1 MHKKIVAL
9 FALVA
14 LVCGA
19 MFADVAV
26 KALDGDNVEVTFTI
40 KAPASQL
47 VVITG
52 PSPFFP
58 NWSPDGIPMTK
69 GDDGVWSYT
78 LTAKKA
84 DEIVYKFLLD
94 GAWLADPN
102 APDSI
107 DDGFGGKNGVV
118 PVAALVAAASGDTS
132 ALAIK
137 AGPKFQTWSMLG
149 AQVKF
154 DTVEVK
160 KPDGKTLKDD
170 TGVDSA
176 GIGLKSYW
184 KFSGYAVDKVPVY
197 VEVALAE
204 NDGFTNLYQEGKFK
218 KGVKQDPVKSWKD
231 GFTNLADLVFDPIYY
246 LDGQA
251 ATGTYLGHFKTGFE
265 SEWVNWTT
273 GYKYAKLSPHTNVSW
288 ITVDKEW
295 EAGYDEVGGFNIFEL
310 GSALRNIGDVVTLNA
325 TIAPNRSA
333 DRAGNQYGMYA
344 FVTAQTP
351 VGYFDIQYNGAY
363 GKTFDTIFGHIY
375 ETDLIFGYKGTFG
388 PVTVK
393 LNGLYNMY
401 GDGDLSI
408 ENHTKIV
415 KNYYIPSTSDVGAV
429 TPDGSFTDNSASN
442 IQVSYTADMFDVTLG
457 FRHRGT
463 QANMMYVEE
472 GADDHTN
479 ISDQLGSTNT
489 MKFWLDANVKPIDM
503 LSIGAVV
510 GAEKALDTEELKGDA
525 KSLMKLNIEPKVTVS
540 LTDVIGIDSSVDA
553 YGKMYAYTNDA
564 GKFDRGT
571 KDGSSF
577 ILGEA
582 GLQYN
587 MGAINDVIGGINV
600 KYGFDNGNDDL
611 ACSQLYNTLLAEVKL
626 PLGITA
632 QAGFGLRT
640 ANGKAADPVAP
651 FGAFLG
657 AWKKLDTILQKPI
670 VYAQF
675 VYNMDPYMDFG
686 DGQEQFNLDGYT
698 LDNGVSN
705 YEGAA
710 AIRLAMRW
718 EI

>member
-1 MHKKIVAL
+1 
-9 FALVA
+9 
-14 LVCGA
+14 
-19 MFADVAV
+19 
-26 KALDGDNVEVTFTI
+26 
-40 KAPASQL
+40 
-47 VVITG
+47 
-52 PSPFFP
+52 
-58 NWSPDGIPMTK
+58 MTK

-78 LTAKKA
+78 LTAKKS

-102 APDSI
+102 APDTI
-107 DDGFGGKNGVV
+107 DDGFGGRNGVV
-118 PVAALVAAASGDTS
+118 PVAAMVAAASGDTS

-137 AGPKFQTWSMLG
+137 AGPKFQTWSMFGVQAGLDVLG
-149 AQVKF
+149 KDV
-154 DTVEVK
+154 
-160 KPDGKTLKDD
+160 DGDEAGFETF
-170 TGVDSA
+170 GV
-176 GIGLKSYW
+176 GLKSYW
-184 KFSGYAVDKVPVY
+184 KFSGYAVDKIPVY

-204 NDGFTNLYQEGKFK
+204 NDQFKNVYEKDVLKFSDGIKNLL
-218 KGVKQDPVKSWKD
+218 VD
-231 GFTNLADLVFDPIYY
+231 TVFDPVYY
-246 LDGQA
+246 YGGQTA
-251 ATGTYLGHFKTGFE
+251 EATYLGHFKTGVE
-265 SEWVNWTT
+265 TDWVNWTT

-295 EAGYDEVGGFNIFEL
+295 EAGYDSVGGFNIFEL

-333 DRAGNQYGMYA
+333 DRAGKRYGLYS

-351 VGYFDIQYNGAY
+351 VGYFDVQYNGAY
-363 GKTFDTIFGHIY
+363 GTKFDTIFDEIP
-375 ETDLIFGYKGTFG
+375 EADVILGYKGTFG

-393 LNGLYNMY
+393 MNGLYSKFGYIKTDN
-401 GDGDLSI
+401 GL
-408 ENHTKIV
+408 NK
-415 KNYYIPSTSDVGAV
+415 KYYIPASSDVGETNPEA
-429 TPDGSFTDNSASN
+429 PFIDGTASN
-442 IQVSYTADMFDVTLG
+442 VQLTYTADMFDVTLG
-457 FRHRGT
+457 FRHRGV
-463 QANMMYVEE
+463 QANMMYVEDNND
-472 GADDHTN
+472 DDHTN
-479 ISDQLGSTNT
+479 IADQLGDPNKL
-489 MKFWLDANVKPIDM
+489 KFWVDGNVTPIEM
-503 LSIGAVV
+503 LSIGLTV
-510 GAEKALDTEELKGDA
+510 GAEKDLDTEGYADKA
-525 KSLMKLNIEPKVTVS
+525 KSLMKLNIEPKVSVK

-553 YGKMYAYTNDA
+553 YGKMYAYTNDSA
-564 GKFDRGT
+564 KFDRGT

-600 KYGFDNGNDDL
+600 KYAFDNGNDDDTC
-611 ACSQLYNTLLAEVKL
+611 AAIFNTLLAEVKL
-626 PLGITA
+626 PLGFTA
-632 QAGFGLRT
+632 QAGMGLRT
-640 ANGKAADPVAP
+640 ANGDAKIDAP

>member
-1 MHKKIVAL
+1 MHRLLILFAKFRNIIKKKAL
-9 FALVA
+9 FIIFVNA
-14 LVCGA
+14 
-19 MFADVAV
+19 
-26 KALDGDNVEVTFTI
+26 VTFTI
-40 KAPASQL
+40 KAPAAQL

-52 PSPFFP
+52 ASPYFP

-78 LTAKKA
+78 LTAKKS

-118 PVAALVAAASGDTS
+118 PVAAMVAAASGDTS
-132 ALAIK
+132 ALTIK

-149 AQVKF
+149 AQIKF
-154 DTVEVK
+154 DTVETK
-160 KPDGKTLKDD
+160 DSSDRTLDD
-170 TGVDSA
+170 AGVDSA

-184 KFSGYAVDKVPVY
+184 KFSGYAVDKVPIY

-204 NDGFTNLYQEGKFK
+204 NEGFANLYQEGSFS
-218 KGVKQDPVKSWKD
+218 KGVKKDPVREWKD

-251 ATGTYLGHFKTGFE
+251 AAGTYLGHFKTGFE

-288 ITVDKEW
+288 VTVDKEW
-295 EAGYDEVGGFNIFEL
+295 EAGYSEVGGFNIFEL

-363 GKTFDTIFGHIY
+363 GKTFDTMFSHIY
-375 ETDLIFGYKGTFG
+375 ETDVILGYKGTFG

-393 LNGLYNMY
+393 MNGLWSGF
-401 GDGDLSI
+401 GDGDLSVNDNEI
-408 ENHTKIV
+408 YKSKYV
-415 KNYYIPSTSDVGAV
+415 PAASDVGPVSSDA
-429 TPDGSFTDNSASN
+429 PFLDGTASN
-442 IQVSYTADMFDVTLG
+442 VQVTYTADMFDVTLG
-457 FRHRGT
+457 FRHRGV

-479 ISDQLGSTNT
+479 ISDQLGSPNT
-489 MKFWLDANVKPIDM
+489 MKFWLEGNVKPIDM

-510 GAEKALDTEELKGDA
+510 GAEKALDTEGMDDKE

-540 LTDVIGIDSSVDA
+540 LTDVIGIDTTIDA
-553 YGKMYAYTNDA
+553 YGKMYALTNDSA
-564 GKFDRGT
+564 KFDRGT

-600 KYGFDNGNDDL
+600 KYALDNGNDDES
-611 ACSQLYNTLLAEVKL
+611 CDQLFNTLLAEVKL
-626 PLGITA
+626 PLGFTV

-640 ANGKAADPVAP
+640 ANGDADDPVAP

-657 AWKKLDTILQKPI
+657 AWKKLEVLQKPI
-670 VYAQF
+670 VYAQC

-698 LDNGVSN
+698 LDNGVGN

>member
-40 KAPASQL
+40 KAPAAQL

-52 PSPFFP
+52 ASPYFP

-78 LTAKKA
+78 LTAKKS

-102 APDSI
+102 APDTI
-107 DDGFGGKNGVV
+107 DDGFGGRNGVV
-118 PVAALVAAASGDTS
+118 PVAAMVAAASGDTS

-149 AQVKF
+149 LQGTIDTLGEDKDGDEAGF
-154 DTVEVK
+154 DA
-160 KPDGKTLKDD
+160 L
-170 TGVDSA
+170 

-204 NDGFTNLYQEGKFK
+204 NESFDNLYKKDTLKFSDGIK
-218 KGVKQDPVKSWKD
+218 NFLVDMVMDPFYWLGGQKSSTPD
-231 GFTNLADLVFDPIYY
+231 NAVG
-246 LDGQA
+246 
-251 ATGTYLGHFKTGFE
+251 ATGWSYLGHFKTGFE
-265 SEWVNWTT
+265 SDYVNWTT

-288 ITVDKEW
+288 NTIDKEW
-295 EAGYDEVGGFNIFEL
+295 EAGYSAIGGFNIFEL

-325 TIAPNRSA
+325 TFAPNRSA
-333 DRAGNQYGMYA
+333 DRAGNRYGLYT

-351 VGYFDIQYNGAY
+351 VGYFDVQYNGAY
-363 GKTFDTIFGHIY
+363 GTTFNTLFKEVVEADV
-375 ETDLIFGYKGTFG
+375 IFGYKGTFG
-388 PVTVK
+388 PVTAKVNALYSKFGEIK
-393 LNGLYNMY
+393 LPSGAKQAY
-401 GDGDLSI
+401 
-408 ENHTKIV
+408 T
-415 KNYYIPSTSDVGAV
+415 PSTSDVGA
-429 TPDGSFTDNSASN
+429 TDADAPFLDGTASN
-442 IQVSYTADMFDVTLG
+442 VQLTYTADMFDVTLG
-457 FRHRGT
+457 FRHRGV

-479 ISDQLGSTNT
+479 ISDQLGDPNT
-489 MKFWLDANVKPIDM
+489 MKFWLEGNVKPIDM

-510 GAEKALDTEELKGDA
+510 GAEKALDTEGMDDKE

-540 LTDVIGIDSSVDA
+540 LTDVIGIDTTIDA
-553 YGKMYAYTNDA
+553 YGKMYALTNDSA
-564 GKFDRGT
+564 KFDRGT

-600 KYGFDNGNDDL
+600 KYALDNGNDDGS
-611 ACSQLYNTLLAEVKL
+611 CDQLFNTVLAEVKL
-626 PLGITA
+626 PLGFA
-632 QAGFGLRT
+632 VQAGFGIRS
-640 ANGKAADPVAP
+640 ANGEAADPLAP

-657 AWKKLDTILQKPI
+657 AWKKLEVLQKPI

-698 LDNGVSN
+698 LDNGVGN
-705 YEGAA
+705 YEGLA

>member
-52 PSPFFP
+52 PSPYFP

-78 LTAKKA
+78 LTAKKS

-107 DDGFGGKNGVV
+107 DDGFGGKNGMV
-118 PVAALVAAASGDTS
+118 PVAALVAAASGDAS
-132 ALAIK
+132 AVAVK
-137 AGPKFQTWSMLG
+137 KGPKFQTWSMFGVQAGLDVLG
-149 AQVKF
+149 KDV
-154 DTVEVK
+154 
-160 KPDGKTLKDD
+160 DGDEAGFETF
-170 TGVDSA
+170 GV
-176 GIGLKSYW
+176 GLKSYW
-184 KFSGYAVDKVPVY
+184 KFSGYAVDKIPVY

-204 NDGFTNLYQEGKFK
+204 NDQFKNVYEKDVLKFSDGIKNLL
-218 KGVKQDPVKSWKD
+218 VD
-231 GFTNLADLVFDPIYY
+231 TVFDPVYY
-246 LDGQA
+246 YGGQTEA
-251 ATGTYLGHFKTGFE
+251 ATYLGHFKTGVE
-265 SEWVNWTT
+265 TDWVNWTT

-295 EAGYDEVGGFNIFEL
+295 EAGYNSVGGFNIFEL
-310 GSALRNIGDVVTLNA
+310 GSALRQIGDSVTINA
-325 TIAPNRSA
+325 TVAPNRSA
-333 DRAGNQYGMYA
+333 DRAGNRYGLYS

-351 VGYFDIQYNGAY
+351 VGYFDVQYNGAY
-363 GKTFDTIFGHIY
+363 GTKFDTIFDEIP
-375 ETDLIFGYKGTFG
+375 EADVILGYKGTFG

-393 LNGLYNMY
+393 MNGLYSKFGYIKTDN
-401 GDGDLSI
+401 GL
-408 ENHTKIV
+408 NK
-415 KNYYIPSTSDVGAV
+415 KYYIPASSDVGETNPEA
-429 TPDGSFTDNSASN
+429 PFIDGTASN
-442 IQVSYTADMFDVTLG
+442 VQLTYTADMFDVTLG
-457 FRHRGT
+457 FRHRGV
-463 QANMMYVEE
+463 QANMMYVEDNND
-472 GADDHTN
+472 DDHTN
-479 ISDQLGSTNT
+479 IADQLGDPNKL
-489 MKFWLDANVKPIDM
+489 KFWVDGNVTPIEM
-503 LSIGAVV
+503 LSIGLTV
-510 GAEKALDTEELKGDA
+510 GAEKDLDTEGYADKA
-525 KSLMKLNIEPKVTVS
+525 KSLMKLNIEPKVSVK

-553 YGKMYAYTNDA
+553 YGKMYAYTNDSA
-564 GKFDRGT
+564 KFDRGT

-600 KYGFDNGNDDL
+600 KYAFDNGNDDDTC
-611 ACSQLYNTLLAEVKL
+611 AAIFNTLLAEVKL
-626 PLGITA
+626 PLGFTA
-632 QAGFGLRT
+632 QAGMGLRT
-640 ANGKAADPVAP
+640 ANGDAKIDAP

-698 LDNGVSN
+698 LDNGVEN
-705 YEGAA
+705 YYGKA

>member
-52 PSPFFP
+52 PSPYFP
-58 NWSPDGIPMTK
+58 NWSPDGIPMT
-69 GDDGVWSYT
+69 GVWSYT
-78 LTAKKA
+78 LTAKKS

-107 DDGFGGKNGVV
+107 DDGFGGKNGMV
-118 PVAALVAAASGDTS
+118 PVASLLAAASGDTS
-132 ALAIK
+132 ALAAK
-137 AGPKFQTWSMLG
+137 KGPKFQTWSMLG
-149 AQVKF
+149 LQAGLDVLGE
-154 DTVEVK
+154 DVDGDEAGLETV
-160 KPDGKTLKDD
+160 GL
-170 TGVDSA
+170 
-176 GIGLKSYW
+176 GLKSYW
-184 KFSGYAVDKVPVY
+184 KFSGYAVDKVPIY
-197 VEVALAE
+197 IEVALAE
-204 NDGFTNLYQEGKFK
+204 NESFDNLYKKDTLKFSDGIK
-218 KGVKQDPVKSWKD
+218 NFLVDMVMDPFYWL
-231 GFTNLADLVFDPIYY
+231 G
-246 LDGQA
+246 GQKTTDSDSLNA
-251 ATGTYLGHFKTGFE
+251 VSASGWSYLGHFKTGFE
-265 SEWVNWTT
+265 SDYVNWTT
-273 GYKYAKLSPHTNVSW
+273 GYKYAKLTPHTNVSW
-288 ITVDKEW
+288 TTVDKEW
-295 EAGYDEVGGFNIFEL
+295 EAGYSGVGGFNIFEL

-325 TIAPNRSA
+325 TFAPNRSA
-333 DRAGNQYGMYA
+333 DRAGTQYGLYS
-344 FVTAQTP
+344 FLTAQTP
-351 VGYFDIQYNGAY
+351 VGYFDLQYNGAY
-363 GKTFDTIFGHIY
+363 GYTFDTIFDEIY
-375 ETDLIFGYKGTFG
+375 ETDVIFGYKGTFG
-388 PVTVK
+388 PVTAKVNALYSGFGEQKTATGK
-393 LNGLYNMY
+393 LPYTPA
-401 GDGDLSI
+401 S
-408 ENHTKIV
+408 
-415 KNYYIPSTSDVGAV
+415 SDVGTTDAEA
-429 TPDGSFTDNSASN
+429 PFIDGTASN
-442 IQVSYTADMFDVTLG
+442 VQLTYTADMFDVTLG
-457 FRHRGT
+457 FRHRGV

-479 ISDQLGSTNT
+479 ISDQLGNPNKL
-489 MKFWLDANVKPIDM
+489 KFWVDGNVTPIEM
-503 LSIGAVV
+503 LSIGLTV
-510 GAEKALDTEELKGDA
+510 GAEKDLDTEGYADKA
-525 KSLMKLNIEPKVTVS
+525 KSLMKLNIEPKVTVR

-564 GKFDRGT
+564 GRFYRGT
-571 KDGSSF
+571 ADGAGF

-600 KYGFDNGNDDL
+600 KYALDNGNDDES
-611 ACSQLYNTLLAEVKL
+611 CDQLFNTVLAEVKL

-640 ANGKAADPVAP
+640 ANGDAADPNAP

-705 YEGAA
+705 YEGLA